1 MVMLN
6 DDKKLKSNGDII
18 KKNRQKL
25 KREIN
30 KNNDKNENE
39 IKANC
44 CKEKF
49 EISIPWKFR
58 YISFFPL
65 VLLKAIIR

>member
-1 MVMLN
+1 MAIYL
-6 DDKKLKSNGDII
+6 

-30 KNNDKNENE
+30 KNNNKNENE
-39 IKANC
+39 IKANYC
-44 CKEKF
+44 QEKY

-58 YISFFPL
+58 
-65 VLLKAIIR
+65 

>member
-6 DDKKLKSNGDII
+6 DDKKLKTNGDIN

-30 KNNDKNENE
+30 KNNNKNENE
-39 IKANC
+39 IKANYLS
-44 CKEKF
+44 EKY

-58 YISFFPL
+58 
-65 VLLKAIIR
+65 

>member
-6 DDKKLKSNGDII
+6 DDKKLKTNGDIN

-39 IKANC
+39 IKANY
-44 CKEKF
+44 
-49 EISIPWKFR
+49 W
-58 YISFFPL
+58 
-65 VLLKAIIR
+65 